1 MPYNIQVL
9 SYLIGSFTEMVAT
22 FGDTPNTAKCFKN
35 QAVGLVRINQ
45 LAQKDLNFVLKLL
58 DIKESNQFDWK
69 KVQQRVTMFNSAM
82 NIMLNTEASIRP
94 MAAYELKQT
103 KQINA
108 FVYERLCEVWEI
120 PKYDNV
126 LPTLN
131 PKKDDKGFSFGN
143 LTGMI
148 PTTDIEGS
156 WTHLIKL
163 YGDKYLRIRN
173 PNAVCS
179 GDPLYLQCLVKN
191 IKNKEAKNILDH
203 IRMGTPFEIVEE
215 KTESD
220 GCHTSHSYTR
230 VAQADELA
238 HSLDFNN
245 IDFDSSEKKPIKRST
260 TRDTSEKKAI
270 SYSATFDSC
279 SLGKRVGSWDRC

>member
-1 MPYNIQVL
+1 MTYNIQVL
-9 SYLIGSFTEMVAT
+9 SYLIGSFTEMVVT
-22 FGDTPNTAKCFKN
+22 FGDIPDTAKCFKN

-45 LAQKDLNFVLKLL
+45 LSQKDLKFVLKLL

-69 KVQQRVTMFNSAM
+69 KIQQRVTMFNSAM
-82 NIMLNTEASIRP
+82 NIMLDTEASIRP

-108 FVYERLCEVWEI
+108 FVYEHLCEVWEI

-126 LPTLN
+126 LPATK
-131 PKKDDKGFSFGN
+131 PKKDNKGFSFGN

-148 PTTDIEGS
+148 PTTDNEVS
-156 WTHLIKL
+156 WEQLIKL
-163 YGDKYLRIRN
+163 YGDKYLRIKN

-191 IKNKEAKNILDH
+191 IKNKEAKSILEH
-203 IRMGTPFEIVEE
+203 IRTGTPFEIAE
-215 KTESD
+215 KITDSD
-220 GCHTSHSYTR
+220 GCHTSYHYTR
-230 VAQADELA
+230 VVQADEMA

-245 IDFDSSEKKPIKRST
+245 IDFDSSEKKSIKPSV
-260 TRDTSEKKAI
+260 TRDISEKKTI
-270 SYSATFDSC
+270 NYSATFDSC
-279 SLGKRVGSWDRC
+279 TSGNIDGSWNRC

>member
-1 MPYNIQVL
+1 MAYNIQVL

-45 LAQKDLNFVLKLL
+45 LSQKDLNFVLKLL

-69 KVQQRVTMFNSAM
+69 KIQQWVTMFNSAM

-108 FVYERLCEVWEI
+108 FVYERLCEVWGI

-126 LPTLN
+126 LPT
-131 PKKDDKGFSFGN
+131 PKPRKGDKGLSFGN
-143 LTGMI
+143 LMGMLS
-148 PTTDIEGS
+148 TTDIDVS
-156 WTHLIKL
+156 WTQFIKL
-163 YGDKYLRIRN
+163 YGDKYLRIKN

-191 IKNKEAKNILDH
+191 IKNKEAKSILEH
-203 IRMGTPFEIVEE
+203 IRMGVPFEIVEGE
-215 KTESD
+215 PVSD
-220 GCHTSHSYTR
+220 GCHTSYYRYKR
-230 VAQADELA
+230 VVQADEMA

-245 IDFDSSEKKPIKRST
+245 IDFDSSEKKAT
-260 TRDTSEKKAI
+260 NN
-270 SYSATFDSC
+270 SATFDSC
-279 SLGKRVGSWDRC
+279 TTGNKCGSWNRC

>member
-1 MPYNIQVL
+1 MTHNIQVL

-35 QAVGLVRINQ
+35 QAIGLVRINQ
-45 LAQKDLNFVLKLL
+45 LSQKDLNFVLKLL
-58 DIKESNQFDWK
+58 DIKESNQFDWS

-82 NIMLNTEASIRP
+82 NIMLNTEATIRP

-126 LPTLN
+126 LPTPS

-148 PTTDIEGS
+148 PATDIGVS
-156 WTHLIKL
+156 WKQLIKL
-163 YGDKYLRIRN
+163 YGDKYLRIKN

-191 IKNKEAKNILDH
+191 IKNKEAKSILEH

-215 KTESD
+215 RTDSD
-220 GCHTSHSYTR
+220 GCHTSYHYTR
-230 VAQADELA
+230 VVQADEMA

-245 IDFDSSEKKPIKRST
+245 IDFDSSEKKSIKRST
-260 TRDTSEKKAI
+260 TRDISEKKTI

-279 SLGKRVGSWDRC
+279 SSGNIGGSWNRC